1 MVIIRQRSSYN
12 IVQHFWTKNQQ
23 KLIFR
28 TDWHIDIIEFS
39 YPSVSSVLERFWDK
53 SQRKRFGDSFQGDKD
68 EDWIGDGDGD
78 MAISVCSKL
87 KLKLEEAKRNEF
99 LGR

>member
-1 MVIIRQRSSYN
+1 
-12 IVQHFWTKNQQ
+12 
-23 KLIFR
+23 
-28 TDWHIDIIEFS
+28 
-39 YPSVSSVLERFWDK
+39 
-53 SQRKRFGDSFQGDKD
+53 
-68 EDWIGDGDGD
+68 